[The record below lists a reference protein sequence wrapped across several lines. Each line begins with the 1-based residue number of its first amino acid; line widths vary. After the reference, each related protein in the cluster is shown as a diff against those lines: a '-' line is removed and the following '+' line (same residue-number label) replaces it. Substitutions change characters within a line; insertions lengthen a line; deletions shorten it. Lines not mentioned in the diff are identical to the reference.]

1 MEQEHSNILPII
13 IEAISVSKADT
24 QRKKWLDVPQII
36 EFTPCSDI
44 ISNEIVAIMHIM
56 KRLHF

>member
-36 EFTPCSDI
+36 EFTPYSDI